1 MSGMHGR
8 SERIDLVRRQIIRTI
23 HNSAASAGINLERGR
38 QLEGGAQADS
48 DARNF
53 LKLAG
58 NDYAGVAQDNP

>member
-8 SERIDLVRRQIIRTI
+8 SERIDLVRRQIITTI

-38 QLEGGAQADS
+38 QLEGAQADI

-53 LKLAG
+53 LKLG
-58 NDYAGVAQDNP
+58 GKDYAGVAQDNP